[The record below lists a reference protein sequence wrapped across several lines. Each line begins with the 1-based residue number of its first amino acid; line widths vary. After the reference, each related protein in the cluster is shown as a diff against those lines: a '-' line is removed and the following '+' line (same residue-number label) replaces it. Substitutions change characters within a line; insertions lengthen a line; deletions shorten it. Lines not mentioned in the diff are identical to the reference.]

1 MREKFRMSSHSPLAP
16 RSEKKSVPNHDAES
30 LEKVRHHPR
39 HLTTL
44 SAYFLVTLAT
54 CIKTFAWWLNQFP
67 FLSNWPF
74 LGKWGISAAIAGFEY
89 LPMTSG
95 MHVAETNGMYFSLL
109 MAYMEVMDSVIRMI
123 QQQVLCI
130 LDNTRP
136 PLGWYDWV
144 TATGLVACVSLQA
157 MMHYRRDEA
166 ARLIG
171 KSPCEETSR
180 VGESTVKTP
189 SRELLTIALSLL
201 AVVMLI
207 GFLCGALLGGVLG
220 QVYVLGSIA
229 TIAKTFAWWIGQY
242 PFMKDR
248 PFLAKWLAGWSVA
261 GVLEYLPLVG
271 AMIIGREHGVNL
283 ALLTAYMEAMD
294 NWFRDLQMRS
304 LGKPVYWYDATSNC
318 GMALCV
324 VFGGLMSYHHGREMN
339 HR

>member
-1 MREKFRMSSHSPLAP
+1 MSSHSSLDH
-16 RSEKKSVPNHDAES
+16 RSEKSSIPNQDVES
-30 LEKVRHHPR
+30 LEKVSHLPR
-39 HLTTL
+39 HLTTIL
-44 SAYFLVTLAT
+44 AYFLVTLAT

-89 LPMTSG
+89 LPMTAG
-95 MHVAETNGMYFSLL
+95 MHVAETNGLYFSLL

-123 QQQVLCI
+123 QQQMLYT

-136 PLGWYDWV
+136 PLGWYDWA
-144 TATGLVACVSLQA
+144 TATGLVTCVSLQA
-157 MMHYRRDEA
+157 MMHYRRDKA
-166 ARLIG
+166 AERAR
-171 KSPCEETSR
+171 KSPC
-180 VGESTVKTP
+180 GESPRAGEFIAKKP
-189 SRELLTIALSLL
+189 SRELLTIALSVL
-201 AVVMLI
+201 AVVMVT

-229 TIAKTFAWWIGQY
+229 SLAKTFAWWIGQY
-242 PFMKDR
+242 PFMKNK

-271 AMIIGREHGVNL
+271 AMIIGRRHGANL

-324 VFGGLMSYHHGREMN
+324 VFGGVMSYHHGREIH